1 LRALGYET
9 RKAARDTF
17 YQRTRALYDFDVE
30 KDRTAILQSLLLMTF
45 WYEDP
50 NDLRNSWYWSGVAAS
65 LVHVLKLSER
75 ALSQDLEARRARR
88 IWWSCFMR
96 DAAVSVA
103 LRRPMRLMR
112 FRNSVPMLT
121 LEDFNTAKDGRTTE
135 EERDL
140 AIICIEMAELS
151 VCILHILVVDDVS
164 TEEDFEQKCQSC
176 DEELTSWFEHLPK
189 ELSDESTWQFPG
201 ENGAKF
207 SATTAAN
214 RTLLLMTYYA
224 AVNALHF
231 PQILLGQGSTGDRK
245 LKLQKH
251 SAKVTSAAQ
260 KASYL
265 AGLAT
270 KYGFVRYLSFQT
282 YVGRFP
288 FIFAPWRRATA
299 SKMLTV
305 NAL

>member
-1 LRALGYET
+1 
-9 RKAARDTF
+9 
-17 YQRTRALYDFDVE
+17 
-30 KDRTAILQSLLLMTF
+30 
-45 WYEDP
+45 
-50 NDLRNSWYWSGVAAS
+50 
-65 LVHVLKLSER
+65 
-75 ALSQDLEARRARR
+75 
-88 IWWSCFMR
+88 
-96 DAAVSVA
+96 
-103 LRRPMRLMR
+103 
-112 FRNSVPMLT
+112 
-121 LEDFNTAKDGRTTE
+121 
-135 EERDL
+135 
-140 AIICIEMAELS
+140 
-151 VCILHILVVDDVS
+151 VVDDVS

-176 DEELTSWFEHLPK
+176 EEELTSWFEHLPK
-189 ELSDESTWQFPG
+189 ELSDESTWPFPG
-201 ENGAKF
+201 ENGANF

-251 SAKVTSAAQ
+251 STKVTSAAQ
-260 KASYL
+260 KTSYL

-282 YVGRFP
+282 YVGQFP
-288 FIFAPWRRATA
+288 FIFPLWRRATA